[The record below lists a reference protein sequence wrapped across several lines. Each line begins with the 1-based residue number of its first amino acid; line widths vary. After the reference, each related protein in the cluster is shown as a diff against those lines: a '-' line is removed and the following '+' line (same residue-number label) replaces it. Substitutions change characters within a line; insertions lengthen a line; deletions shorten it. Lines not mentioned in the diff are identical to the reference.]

1 METNQMYNRELKE
14 HLVNSA
20 IGVLLDNELVTQEE
34 FPGLSVTMGYLFS
47 KDDGQLEALFAIGF
61 TGKLFFFA
69 VQNGKLMMVD
79 INADMFHQ
87 TVEFYKANHPC
98 LLNEEL
104 PETKIQKKRRE
115 KNNKFVG
122 KKKIAV
128 ADRLMTRWNDDEV
141 ELRSLEDICKRA
153 VACFFVI
160 QIACDI
166 GQGNYQEGLD
176 YFKPYIEKFGL
187 MDQLNDKEKKIV
199 DGTYEMQDAID
210 MDWAYEA
217 YWALCWSL
225 GLVKDIS
232 DASDVC
238 DCDKAIGFVMKCN
251 SVEEFMKKCKLRSKE
266 DILDMLDLYFR
277 YNWAINDAKVN
288 AGTSIGALNPSI
300 VIERRRGLEWIVT
313 GDVNDWYDITLP
325 A

>member
-1 METNQMYNRELKE
+1 MEINQVYNRELKE
-14 HLVNSA
+14 KLVNTG
-20 IGVLLDNELVTQEE
+20 IGLLLDNQLITQED
-34 FPGLSVTMGYLFS
+34 FPGLSVEMGYVFS
-47 KDDGQLEALFAIGF
+47 TDEDQIEALFKIGF
-61 TGKLFFFA
+61 PDKEFFFA
-69 VQNGKLMMVD
+69 AQKGKFMMVN
-79 INADMFHQ
+79 INDEMFSQ
-87 TVEFYKANHPC
+87 TVAFMSANHPC
-98 LLNEEL
+98 IQNNEL

-115 KNNKFVG
+115 KNNKFAA
-122 KKKIAV
+122 KKKITT
-128 ADRLMTRWNDDEV
+128 ADRLMTRWNDDSV
-141 ELRSLEDICKRA
+141 VLKDLGTICRRA

-166 GQGNYQEGLD
+166 GKNNYQEGLN
-176 YFKPYIEKFGL
+176 YFKPMLEKFGL
-187 MDQLNDKEKKIV
+187 MDQLNSKEQRIV
-199 DGTYEMQDAID
+199 DGTYSMQDAID

-232 DASDVC
+232 DASNVC

-251 SVEEFMKKCKLRSKE
+251 SIEEFAKKCKLRSKE

-288 AGTSIGALNPSI
+288 QGTSLGALNPSV
-300 VIERRRGLEWIVT
+300 VIERRRGLEWIVSEEP
-313 GDVNDWYDITLP
+313 DWYDLTLP